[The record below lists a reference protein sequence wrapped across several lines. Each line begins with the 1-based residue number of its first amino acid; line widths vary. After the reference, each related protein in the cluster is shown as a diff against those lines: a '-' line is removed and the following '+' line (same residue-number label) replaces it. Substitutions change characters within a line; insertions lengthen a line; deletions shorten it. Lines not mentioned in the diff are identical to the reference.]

1 MSSRCLPASIT
12 WLSPRSARQ
21 AETARPTVPQVW
33 AGGGGGGGSSDLSK
47 EPLAGSGAAT
57 VTGNAQ
63 DPRLIV
69 AGGGGGG
76 GGQSALNGGNG
87 GNAGGSNTGPGAGA
101 CGGGVNQNGGTG
113 GTGGVS
119 GSQGGAGAAVNNTSG
134 GGGGGA
140 GSSYLGVEVPGA
152 SAPSTITTATSQ
164 SPSVTIS
171 WSLVSLVFSGK
182 YSADING
189 PAVSGSLRIISSRGV
204 VRSATG
210 ELVIQV
216 ANGGKFRVSVDIGE
230 FFGARS
236 GQIVV
241 SGPGLHATVAV
252 NIRSLHTAS
261 GLLTGEGK
269 GYGLSHYSL
278 SFTL

>member
-1 MSSRCLPASIT
+1 
-12 WLSPRSARQ
+12 
-21 AETARPTVPQVW
+21 VW
-33 AGGGGGGGSSDLSK
+33 
-47 EPLAGSGAAT
+47 
-57 VTGNAQ
+57 
-63 DPRLIV
+63 

-101 CGGGVNQNGGTG
+101 CGGGVNQNDGTG

-119 GSQGGAGAAVNNTSG
+119 GSQGGAGDTCGDGNGSTGTASAGGTGAAVNNTSGGGG

>member
-1 MSSRCLPASIT
+1 MASA
-12 WLSPRSARQ
+12 SVAPPCGSAGVYSQ
-21 AETARPTVPQVW
+21 TGTTGTCTYTNAGTEDTFTVPSGINNLAVT
-33 AGGGGGGGSSDLSK
+33 AIGAPGGN
-47 EPLAGSGAAT
+47 GAAD
-57 VTGNAQ
+57 GN
-63 DPRLIV
+63 PGV
-69 AGGGGGG
+69 GGKGGGG

-101 CGGGVNQNGGTG
+101 CGGGVNQNDGTG

>member
-1 MSSRCLPASIT
+1 M
-12 WLSPRSARQ
+12 
-21 AETARPTVPQVW
+21 W

-69 AGGGGGG
+69 AGGGGG
-76 GGQSALNGGNG
+76 
-87 GNAGGSNTGPGAGA
+87 
-101 CGGGVNQNGGTG
+101 
-113 GTGGVS
+113 
-119 GSQGGAGAAVNNTSG
+119 G

-269 GYGLSHYSL
+269 GYGFSPRGQKYSL

>member
-1 MSSRCLPASIT
+1 
-12 WLSPRSARQ
+12 
-21 AETARPTVPQVW
+21 VW
-33 AGGGGGGGSSDLSK
+33 
-47 EPLAGSGAAT
+47 
-57 VTGNAQ
+57 
-63 DPRLIV
+63 

-119 GSQGGAGAAVNNTSG
+119 GSQGGAGAAVNNTSGGGG

-252 NIRSLHTAS
+252 NIRSLHAAS

-269 GYGLSHYSL
+269 GYGFSPRGQKYSL